1 MPKYKVKFHETCFYE
16 LTVEAENAGRAFD
29 EATGCAYPEP
39 YLKQQYLDLVT
50 GEDEVQEVLDS
61 LTSEQYEVIS
71 AELDRLNARIKEL
84 EAK

>member
-1 MPKYKVKFHETCFYE
+1 MPKYKVKFHETRYYE
-16 LTVEAENAGRAFD
+16 LTVEAENAEHAFS
-29 EATGCAYPEP
+29 EAQGCAIPEP
-39 YLKQQYLDLVT
+39 YRENT
-50 GEDEVQEVLDS
+50 TWDEAVEVDPVQEALDS